1 MHAELQ
7 LKNQICFRL
16 YTAARL
22 ITQAYTPVLTALGIT
37 YPQYL
42 VLMVLW
48 EDDNLPVNDIARRL
62 VLETNTVTLLLQ
74 RMEKQGIVVRKKGEQ
89 DKRQQIVSLTD
100 KGKQLEEEA
109 YAHIPE
115 SMRNQLSACPL
126 NLDDYMNLAN
136 ELDSIINTLKK

>member
-1 MHAELQ
+1 
-7 LKNQICFRL
+7 
-16 YTAARL
+16 
-22 ITQAYTPVLTALGIT
+22 
-37 YPQYL
+37 
-42 VLMVLW
+42 
-48 EDDNLPVNDIARRL
+48 
-62 VLETNTVTLLLQ
+62 
-74 RMEKQGIVVRKKGEQ
+74 MEKQGIVVRKKGEQ

-115 SMRNQLSACPL
+115 SMRNQLSACPQ